1 MVEHLPS
8 KQRAAG
14 SNPVSRSRDKPRNTQ
29 NTRKGGVWGG
39 RIMAEV
45 GGGRPRTL

>member
-14 SNPVSRSRDKPRNTQ
+14 SNPVSRSTPPHKNKPRNTQ
-29 NTRKGGVWGG
+29 KHAKRGVCGEVV
-39 RIMAEV
+39 AEV
-45 GGGRPRTL
+45 GGG